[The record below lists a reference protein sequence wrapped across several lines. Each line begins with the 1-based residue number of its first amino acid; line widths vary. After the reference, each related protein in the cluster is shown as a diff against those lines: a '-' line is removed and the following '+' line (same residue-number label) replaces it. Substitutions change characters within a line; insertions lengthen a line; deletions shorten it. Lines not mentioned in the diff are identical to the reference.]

1 MVKKKLKPFAAFIL
15 LAVFAVFAA
24 TSLVNAQSLS
34 YYFGHEYAK
43 IYINPDRTI
52 DLTYDRSLTLQSGSG
67 IHWVEIGQPKGDFT
81 LGDAVHQYGHTLSVS
96 DTSSGSD
103 YKVRV
108 NLYQTLQAG
117 QTINFSVTTN
127 VAGMISNDTLNPGN
141 VGMQFAPAWDTQET
155 IYDVRIMIVL
165 PPNVTKD
172 VVKTTEVLGNI
183 ITDPE
188 TGRVAVY
195 WEKPSLAANE
205 QYLVGVSFPANYIG
219 PETQPSGGN

>member
-1 MVKKKLKPFAAFIL
+1 MVKKKLKVLIVSIL
-15 LAVFAVFAA
+15 LAALAVFAA
-24 TSLVNAQSLS
+24 TSFVNAQSLS

-81 LGDAVHQYGHTLSVS
+81 IGDAVDQYGRSLIVS

-117 QTINFSVTTN
+117 QTINFSVAPN
-127 VAGMISNDTLNPGN
+127 VAGMVSNDTLNPGN
-141 VGMQFAPAWDTQET
+141 V
-155 IYDVRIMIVL
+155 
-165 PPNVTKD
+165 
-172 VVKTTEVLGNI
+172 
-183 ITDPE
+183 
-188 TGRVAVY
+188 
-195 WEKPSLAANE
+195 
-205 QYLVGVSFPANYIG
+205 
-219 PETQPSGGN
+219 